1 MRTSES
7 RIVIVAAII
16 AILCLIYIV
25 VSVVV
30 AAVQIA
36 RSGIVSPMHHRSWQ
50 TRLVKYLL
58 LVTPIA
64 SIAMSLNQ
72 RQVSAQAVQQDIV
85 QDDVCPAPQI
95 FDSNNSTR
103 NVGFISTAVG
113 AGLLLRL
120 RTKRRQAERSDEP
133 VENQALEVEA
143 QLAASND
150 DLAVARIDLALRSLR
165 PNQIKDLRMV
175 MTSTQSIRF
184 EFASAVQA
192 DAPWTQLSGRVVELS
207 QSVDLETLVL
217 FAHNNETTPLL
228 FPVGITNGGEVW
240 INLDVV
246 QSFGVIVV
254 PSVLEVQYCP
264 AGQYFAETFTSAQV
278 MPS

>member
-1 MRTSES
+1 MSSES

-30 AAVQIA
+30 AAVQIVRNGSA
-36 RSGIVSPMHHRSWQ
+36 SHSHRRSWQ
-50 TRLVKYLL
+50 TRLAKYLL

-64 SIAMSLNQ
+64 SIAISLNQ

-85 QDDVCPAPQI
+85 QDDVCLAPQI

-103 NVGFISTAVG
+103 TVGFISTAVG

-120 RTKRRQAERSDEP
+120 RTKRRQAERSDEQL
-133 VENQALEVEA
+133 EHQALEVES

-175 MTSTQSIRF
+175 MTSTQSIKC

-192 DAPWTQLSGRVVELS
+192 DAPWTQLSGRVAELS

-246 QSFGVIVV
+246 QSFGVEAEYGDAEKVWTG
-254 PSVLEVQYCP
+254 LVQSLSLSP
-264 AGQYFAETFTSAQV
+264 FEQDV
-278 MPS
+278 